1 MHTLS
6 QTVATRRRRLRHS
19 LSEAATAL
27 TTASEGYPVSRELV
41 HAWER
46 GHTPGRRY
54 LTALSVYLEIPLITL
69 IRLRRHQINRE
80 KTRCTPPATS

>member
-6 QTVATRRRRLRHS
+6 QAVAARRRRQRHS
-19 LSEAATAL
+19 LQDAATAL
-27 TTASEGYPVSRELV
+27 TDASEGYPVSRELV

-54 LTALSVYLEIPLITL
+54 LTALSAYLETPLITL
-69 IRLRRHQINRE
+69 IRLRRHQLHRE
-80 KTRCTPPATS
+80 KP